1 MLEVKNLAVN
11 LDHQRILEKISF
23 SVKQG
28 EILSIIGPNG
38 AGKTTLLRAINGL
51 LPICKGEITL
61 EGKNISSFPIPE
73 RARLIAT
80 VPQATHLLP
89 AFRVKDVVMLG
100 RTPYL
105 NWLGQT
111 SQCDEEIVHEALRQT
126 DAMEFG
132 ERMASELSAGEQQ
145 RVLLAR
151 ALAQNTPVLLMDEPT
166 THLDLKYQM
175 ELLSLTKDLT
185 HSKKLITLVVMHDLN
200 LACRIAD
207 RIMVLNHGQ
216 IAVAGRPT
224 EVLNKDLL
232 SKVYRVPLLVEKRDQ
247 TIYIFPT

>member
-1 MLEVKNLAVN
+1 MLEVKNLSIN
-11 LDHQRILEKISF
+11 LDHKRILENISF
-23 SVKQG
+23 SARQG
-28 EILSIIGPNG
+28 EILAIIGPNG

-51 LPICKGEITL
+51 LPIREGEISL
-61 EGKNISSFPIPE
+61 GDKKLSFISMTE

-80 VPQATHLLP
+80 VPQAFNLPP
-89 AFRVKDVVMLG
+89 AFHVKDIVMLG

-111 SQCDEEIVHEALRQT
+111 SQADEEIAQEAMQQT
-126 DAMEFG
+126 DSMELG
-132 ERMASELSAGEQQ
+132 ERMIAELSAGEQQ

-175 ELLSLTKDLT
+175 ELLHLTRNLT
-185 HSKKLITLVVMHDLN
+185 RSKKLITLIVLHDLN

-207 RIMVLNHGQ
+207 RVMVLDHGL
-216 IAVAGRPT
+216 IAAMGKPS
-224 EVLNKDLL
+224 EVLDKNLL
-232 SKVYRVPLLVEKRDQ
+232 SSVYQVPVRVEKKKQ
-247 TIYIFPT
+247 IIHIFPG